1 MTTRRRLF
9 RTSSETNRSEN
20 PGYSYFS
27 SMEEE
32 IIEKQ
37 KVPDQGRTVDSA
49 SQRLDEKHDL
59 LLRNREHLTTI
70 DIKK

>member
-1 MTTRRRLF
+1 MTKRRKLF

-27 SMEEE
+27 SIAED
-32 IIEKQ
+32 ISDKQ
-37 KVPDQGRTVDSA
+37 QESGDNIATDSHNSKVDGKNDDSRIDTRA
-49 SQRLDEKHDL
+49 QL
-59 LLRNREHLTTI
+59 TI